1 MSDASADAEIGITE
15 SAEIPVIC
23 GPTAAGKSAIAG
35 WLASRHPSTIIS
47 ADSRQIYRGFDIG
60 CAKPTDDERARVPHR
75 GIDIIEPTERYS
87 AAAWAASADG
97 WIDESLEAH
106 RAPMVVGGTG
116 LYLRALFDGLFDEPA
131 LDPARREDVESF
143 LGELDVPELRR
154 WVNLLDPD
162 RAHLGRTQ
170 LIRAIETAL
179 LTGRR
184 MSELHRTRAR
194 IPRWR
199 PRYLVVDPGPALA
212 ERIGGRIDDM
222 LGNGWSDE
230 VDRLMATVPESAP
243 AWKATGYSA
252 MRRLV
257 AGTLSPVQARET
269 ILIETRQ
276 YAKRQRTWFRHQLP
290 ADRVTHLD
298 PTAADWR
305 ATAEQW
311 MTGLRDPSETRA

>member
-1 MSDASADAEIGITE
+1 MSDASADADVGITE

-35 WLASRHPSTIIS
+35 WLASRQPSTIIS
-47 ADSRQIYRGFDIG
+47 ADSRQIYRGFDVG
-60 CAKPTDDERARVPHR
+60 CAKPTIEERARVPHR

-87 AAAWAASADG
+87 AAAWAASADE
-97 WIDESLEAH
+97 WIDESLKAQ
-106 RAPMVVGGTG
+106 RVPLVVGGTG

-131 LDPARREDVESF
+131 LDPARREHMASL

-154 WVNLLDPD
+154 WVTLLDPD

-170 LIRAIETAL
+170 LMRAIEIAL
-179 LTGRR
+179 LTGHR
-184 MSELHRTRAR
+184 MSDLHRARAR

-222 LGNGWSDE
+222 LGHGWSDE
-230 VDRLMATVPESAP
+230 VERLMETVPESAP
-243 AWKATGYSA
+243 AWKATGYGA

-257 AGTLSPVQARET
+257 AGSLSHEQAREM

-298 PTAADWR
+298 PMTPDWR
-305 ATAEQW
+305 ATAERW
-311 MTGLRDPSETRA
+311 MAALHNPSEIGA

>member
-1 MSDASADAEIGITE
+1 M
-15 SAEIPVIC
+15 IC
-23 GPTAAGKSAIAG
+23 GPTGAGKSAIAG
-35 WLASRHPSTIIS
+35 WIASRLPSTIIS

-75 GIDIIEPTERYS
+75 GIDIVEPSERYS
-87 AAAWAASADG
+87 AAAWAASANA

-106 RAPMVVGGTG
+106 RIPLVVGGTG

-131 LDPARREDVESF
+131 LDPERRMSLASL
-143 LGELDVPELRR
+143 LGELDVPALRR
-154 WVNLLDPD
+154 WVTLLDPD

-170 LIRAIETAL
+170 LIRAIEIAL
-179 LTGRR
+179 LTGHR
-184 MSELHRTRAR
+184 MSELHRERAR

-222 LGNGWSDE
+222 LGNGWSNE
-230 VDRLMATVPESAP
+230 VERLMETVPDSAP
-243 AWKATGYSA
+243 AWKATGYDA

-257 AGTLSPVQARET
+257 AGSLSPAQAREI
-269 ILIETRQ
+269 ILVETRQ

-298 PTAADWR
+298 PTAPDWR
-305 ATAEQW
+305 TTADRW
-311 MTGLRDPSETRA
+311 MSALPDASETRV